1 MNSIK
6 WFNHKFLLQNLKKS
20 RNLLIF
26 FLVIVPLLSVLSLI
40 ITGQNTQ
47 EYVGLTFNN
56 VSLMTILGM
65 YIIPIVVSI
74 TLFGFVFKRQSSD
87 FVCSMPLNRS
97 TIFVTNTIGGII
109 LLLLM
114 IFITTVLI
122 LITTAFM
129 PNLIISKSM
138 MIDFFFIWAVTYI
151 FVFTVANLS
160 ATLCGNIVTQI
171 ALTALIL
178 LLPSFL
184 IHSYQGFSEYQT
196 AEIKCTENTCK
207 PEAYNCYND
216 KTCLNNQEKGIYSNE
231 INYNQKNSF
240 TLPYQYASSVYSNYY
255 SYDVT
260 KGQLLKMC
268 ILGIIY
274 FILGLYLF
282 RKKKMEITETSF
294 GSISTH
300 NIVKSLTIIP
310 MITFAAMC
318 LYQSETSL
326 AIFVIIITLVYYF
339 VFDLITRRQIIKVG
353 LSLVYFIVTTMLV
366 IAYYYAFTKEGLKP
380 NTLITQDDIKEISI
394 NSTSD
399 HLDTS
404 NIFLDNQE
412 LKNLIVK
419 GLVSNSDYLSES
431 ERLNI
436 IIKLNNN
443 KKYKMDINNIPY
455 EDYQKIFNIAY
466 NNQKFNI
473 AFRNIDYKNV
483 YAIATS
489 NLVINPENNIEI
501 MNMIKGGLDNIN
513 IARYNEIN
521 QGFEINLYAYKDHK
535 SVKYTIN
542 SAINPKLTRYISKY
556 TNNRLKEKVINKD
569 TDINDIENI
578 NAILTTDDNLMTNY
592 IINRSYPEI
601 YEFIKRNI
609 NKTCD
614 IKKEYIEID
623 LEYKGKVYTFYT
635 NNTDGFNKIITQ
647 KTKELQDTKEY
658 INTLKSY
665 KEENYG

>member
-1 MNSIK
+1 MIK
-6 WFNHKFLLQNLKKS
+6 
-20 RNLLIF
+20 
-26 FLVIVPLLSVLSLI
+26 
-40 ITGQNTQ
+40 
-47 EYVGLTFNN
+47 
-56 VSLMTILGM
+56 
-65 YIIPIVVSI
+65 
-74 TLFGFVFKRQSSD
+74 
-87 FVCSMPLNRS
+87 
-97 TIFVTNTIGGII
+97 
-109 LLLLM
+109 
-114 IFITTVLI
+114 
-122 LITTAFM
+122 
-129 PNLIISKSM
+129 
-138 MIDFFFIWAVTYI
+138 
-151 FVFTVANLS
+151 
-160 ATLCGNIVTQI
+160 
-171 ALTALIL
+171 
-178 LLPSFL
+178 
-184 IHSYQGFSEYQT
+184 
-196 AEIKCTENTCK
+196 
-207 PEAYNCYND
+207 
-216 KTCLNNQEKGIYSNE
+216 NNQEKGIYSNE
-231 INYNQKNSF
+231 INYNQKNGF